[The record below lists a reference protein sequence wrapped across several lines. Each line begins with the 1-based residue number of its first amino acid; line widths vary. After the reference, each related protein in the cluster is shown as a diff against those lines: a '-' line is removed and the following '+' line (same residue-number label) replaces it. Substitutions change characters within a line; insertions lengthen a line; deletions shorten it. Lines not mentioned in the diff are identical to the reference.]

1 MTTVQ
6 RLRIGHHVVEYEIDG
21 VAHRTEVA
29 EIFVDDR
36 SLADWL
42 GVERDLGNCGSDLD
56 LRQSPPLRERGL
68 ALFLGREPSYNQNG
82 SGRHVLYRCHCG
94 SDYCG
99 VISCV
104 LEFDGDHVVWQQI
117 TFEDDQGPMLAPHP
131 GENPAQSAFPPGAPL
146 RFVFDRAQYQTEL
159 ERHYAR

>member
-6 RLRIGHHVVEYEIDG
+6 RLRIGKTLVEYAIDE
-21 VAHRTEVA
+21 VAHRTEID
-29 EIFVDDR
+29 EFFIDER
-36 SLADWL
+36 SLAHWL
-42 GVERDLGNCGSDLD
+42 GVERDLGNYGSDLD
-56 LRQSPPLRERGL
+56 LRQPPPLRERGL
-68 ALFLGREPSYNQNG
+68 AMALGREPSCNQNG

-104 LEFDGDHVVWQQI
+104 LEFDGDHVVWRQI
-117 TFEDDQGPMLAPHP
+117 TFEDDQGPMLAAHP
-131 GENPAQSAFPPGAPL
+131 GENPADSAFPPGAPL

-159 ERHYAR
+159 ERHYAP